1 MSEVSKSLE
10 EYRVNLAVEK
20 KNSEDLRG
28 QLGLCQKECLEK
40 GKREV
45 EAKSKVSLLLAFV
58 SNE

>member
-10 EYRVNLAVEK
+10 EFRVNLAVEK

-40 GKREV
+40 GKREA
-45 EAKSKVSLLLAFV
+45 EAKSKVSRVFV
-58 SNE
+58 IVFF